1 MKIRTNSLVIEVT
14 RRCNMRCAHC
24 LRGEAQNLDITH
36 EILEEIAKTIT
47 PCEVT
52 FTGGEPTLNNSA
64 IRDYF
69 ALAKKYG
76 TLPSS
81 FYVVTNGETS
91 AELQK
96 ELALTLLE
104 AYPDMDDVDMCGV
117 AVSRDMYHGFGAK
130 DNATILRGL
139 SFYHNDDKF
148 VSAKMGG
155 DWLINTGRAN
165 ENGIGVRNPPP
176 ISESLEDV
184 FEDEITE
191 DEANCEMLYIAANGN
206 IVDSCDNDYEDIDAN
221 ALCHISELQRRV
233 EAIAESELTTKS
245 A

>member
-1 MKIRTNSLVIEVT
+1 MQIRTDSLVIEVT
-14 RRCNMRCAHC
+14 RRCNMCCAHC

-36 EILEEIAKTIT
+36 EILEEIAKSIT

-52 FTGGEPTLNNSA
+52 FTGGEPTLNIGA

-104 AYPDMDDVDMCGV
+104 AYPDMDDPDMCGV
-117 AVSRDMYHGFGAK
+117 AVSRDMYHGFTGK
-130 DNATILRGL
+130 DNAAILRGL
-139 SFYHNDDKF
+139 SFYRLEDKF
-148 VSAKMGG
+148 VSAKMSGWII
-155 DWLINTGRAN
+155 DTGRASK
-165 ENGIGVRNPPP
+165 NGIGERSSPP
-176 ISESLEDV
+176 ISESLEDI
-184 FEDEITE
+184 FEDRIT
-191 DEANCEMLYIAANGN
+191 ANGAECEMLYVAANGN
-206 IVDSCDNDYEDIDAN
+206 VIDNCDNSYEDIDAE
-221 ALCHISELQRRV
+221 ALCHISELERRV
-233 EAIAESELTTKS
+233 ETIAKSMLTTEI